1 MKEKKVRVG
10 ILTDGFPR
18 LAKRREE
25 GDATSGVR
33 VLNAQMGRGFHWQ
46 RTYVMTLPPDAEVV
60 DTDPLV
66 VEVPVE
72 TYLRSVVASEMSSD
86 APAEFLKA
94 HAVVSRSWVAGKLR
108 HAGTHQGASGNTLF
122 PAEIRTWEDTEAHT
136 GFHVCNDDHCQR
148 FQGLQPI
155 ASEVAKALHDTE
167 GLILVDAEGRVADAR
182 FSKCCGGRTELFST
196 CWQDRDFPYLTSI
209 EDPWCDPAAMPEGL
223 LRKALKGYD
232 ADTPFYRWTRD
243 VRGADIAR
251 RLLERFGKRVGQI
264 TGLEAAERGPS
275 GRIHRLR
282 IAGTEGEV
290 TVGKELTIR
299 RLLDENCLP
308 SSAFTAAPLGDG
320 RFRLHG
326 RGWGHGVGMCQI
338 GAAHMADA
346 GHDFREILAFYYPN
360 TQLVKLY

>member
-108 HAGTHQGASGNTLF
+108 HAGTHQGASENTLF
-122 PAEIRTWEDTEAHT
+122 HAEIRTWEDTEAHT

-155 ASEVAKALHDTE
+155 APEVAKALHDTE

-223 LRKALKGYD
+223 LHKALKGYD

-308 SSAFTAAPLGDG
+308 SSAFTAAP
-320 RFRLHG
+320 

-338 GAAHMADA
+338 GAAHMAEA

-360 TQLVKLY
+360 TKLVKLY